1 MTKAMTIK
9 EMKAEISAYKRK
21 NCPVLPTKK
30 QELIKLC
37 EKLGLRTTKAD
48 VKVYAVWNEKIPAN
62 LMPKTNY
69 TKKQLIERITKKN
82 GKTAAFYKKY
92 SKSALYDVLE
102 A

>member
-1 MTKAMTIK
+1 
-9 EMKAEISAYKRK
+9 
-21 NCPVLPTKK
+21 
-30 QELIKLC
+30 
-37 EKLGLRTTKAD
+37 
-48 VKVYAVWNEKIPAN
+48 VWNEKIPAN

>member
-1 MTKAMTIK
+1 MTKPMTIK
-9 EMKAEISAYKRK
+9 DMKAEIAAYKRK

-48 VKVYAVWNEKIPAN
+48 VKVYAQWNEKIPSN
-62 LMPKTNY
+62 MMPKTNY
-69 TKKQLIERITKKN
+69 TKKQLIEIITKKN
-82 GKTAAFYKKY
+82 GKTIAFYKNY
-92 SKSALYDVLE
+92 TKSALYDILE